1 MANERK
7 NEETSVDKALETKA
21 DMERVLSDDEMEAIS
36 GGVAQPGHDVSVNEP
51 FGINYNAGSG
61 LA

>member
-21 DMERVLSDDEMEAIS
+21 DMDRVLSDDEMEAIS
-36 GGVAQPGHDVSVNEP
+36 GGVAQPGNDVSVTEP
-51 FGINYNAGSG
+51 FGINHNAGSG

>member
-21 DMERVLSDDEMEAIS
+21 DMDRVLSDDEMEAIS
-36 GGVAQPGHDVSVNEP
+36 GGVAQPGHDVSVNMSP
-51 FGINYNAGSG
+51 
-61 LA
+61 LV